1 MKFTIGI
8 VLLMAFVVGCAS
20 NNITIYKM
28 VDGEPEPIVKVEQGF
43 SGKGCIA
50 VDSDPTTGKA
60 SVIVQQ
66 AGTSDWSISRL
77 FGFLGDTVGA
87 VFGGSKTMGEMQ
99 GPTAGMQGCEGL
111 FDSEEETI
119 EDITTTPE
127 ARYLVTPVEE

>member
-1 MKFTIGI
+1 MMEIL
-8 VLLMAFVVGCAS
+8 VSVALLALVGCAS
-20 NNITIYKM
+20 NDITVFQM
-28 VDGEPEPIVKVEQGF
+28 VEGELQPVLQVEQSF

-87 VFGGSKTMGEMQ
+87 VFGGSRGMDEMQ
-99 GPTAGMQGCEGL
+99 GPTAGMQGCEGIFNGHGDGDEYDPPPPEVL
-111 FDSEEETI
+111 YRA
-119 EDITTTPE
+119 TPE
-127 ARYLVTPVEE
+127 DAP